1 MKTCRA
7 SFDGTFDPTG
17 YLFSFVKSLCAM
29 LRSGPY
35 AERADDV
42 IAASGF
48 AFRMW
53 VSPDLCPSATSIWDF
68 SLQER
73 ALTAAGLDV
82 TYTER
87 LWGQDS
93 IAAERQ
99 VLAID
104 RIRES
109 IDHGIPAVSWDIG
122 VCEWG
127 LVTGYDN
134 ETRTFATLP
143 VTGQPGTMAYEK
155 LGIRELPILNVVT
168 VTGAREL
175 SEAEIV
181 RVAMQNAVCHLRGR
195 EWCDNAKGLAA
206 YPALYRHLTDP
217 ADELGASW
225 NMTYFLGTYAP
236 LKWYAWQF
244 FERHE
249 PSSLATLYKS
259 VWECWNKAFQM
270 KNESDMTKAENRQA
284 VAGLLEAA
292 EKAETKAVGMMEEL
306 MPGDP
311 A

>member
-1 MKTCRA
+1 MKTCHA
-7 SFDGTFDPTG
+7 SFVGVFDPTG
-17 YLFSFVKSLCAM
+17 YLFSFVKSTAAM
-29 LRSGPY
+29 LHESPY
-35 AERADDV
+35 ADRADDV

-87 LWGQDS
+87 LWGQDN

-127 LVTGYDN
+127 LVTGYDD

-175 SEAEIV
+175 SESEIV
-181 RVAMQNAVCHLRGR
+181 RAAMQNAVCHLRGC

-206 YPALYRHLTDP
+206 YPALYDHLTNP
-217 ADELGASW
+217 ADTLGASW

-244 FERHE
+244 FERHGI
-249 PSSLATLYKS
+249 SSLAALYRS
-259 VWECWNKAFQM
+259 VWECWDKAFRM
-270 KNESDMTKAENRQA
+270 KNESDMTKAENRAA
-284 VAGLLEAA
+284 VVGLLQTA
-292 EKAETKAVGMMEEL
+292 EKAETEAVGVMEEL
-306 MPGDP
+306 LATDH